1 MVNKF
6 MVNTVDVPSLLE
18 LFKFCLTVEA
28 KEIAFFGEA
37 ANVYRGNIKDIYCIN
52 GKGKLT

>member
-6 MVNTVDVPSLLE
+6 MVNTVDIPSLLE

-28 KEIAFFGEA
+28 KVIIFLGVAAMYIEEILKIW
-37 ANVYRGNIKDIYCIN
+37 YKW
-52 GKGKLT
+52 KG